1 MTTTADK
8 RILVTAGPNGAG
20 KTRLDQT
27 KARMG
32 QDEAVFILGACA
44 SFASY
49 LWRKHVA
56 GETR

>member
-8 RILVTAGPNGAG
+8 RILVIAGPNGAG

-32 QDEAVFILGACA
+32 PDETVFILGACV
-44 SFASY
+44 SFAS
-49 LWRKHVA
+49 
-56 GETR
+56 